1 MLPNQIQRFL
11 NKLKN
16 KKIDYVNGSRFL
28 PGGNSTTNPFFR
40 KVGIKLMSKIIKF
53 FFNKKITDATCGFR
67 GFKTKIFNKGK
78 IKFFCKRNYIP
89 MVLSIIFMGKF

>member
-1 MLPNQIQRFL
+1 
-11 NKLKN
+11 
-16 KKIDYVNGSRFL
+16 
-28 PGGNSTTNPFFR
+28 
-40 KVGIKLMSKIIKF
+40 MSKIIKF